1 MFSRPCSSLALL
13 PAFPRFLSKSC
24 TFGAAFSVPVL
35 LGPAPLS
42 LFFAMLHRVMSH
54 DDTRACSLSSP
65 PLNALLQVCPAALAV
80 GWSYACCSQTLA
92 IRLFVSGHESKA
104 RQTARHESQ
113 NCLFVCANK
122 NGARSIVKMG
132 RFLDWPECSKHAS
145 LPMHVWAR
153 CLERVMIGRGVD
165 AQAIAIKRVH
175 CHAFDTSGIIRTHIF
190 KDEHQIAGTPDLK

>member
-1 MFSRPCSSLALL
+1 MEVLVSTNTYNQLSYPVVRTLENSMERGFVSRFPQPTRTGEGFDSMFSRPCSSLALL

-54 DDTRACSLSSP
+54 DNTHACSLSSP

-132 RFLDWPECSKHAS
+132 RSLD
-145 LPMHVWAR
+145 
-153 CLERVMIGRGVD
+153 
-165 AQAIAIKRVH
+165 
-175 CHAFDTSGIIRTHIF
+175 
-190 KDEHQIAGTPDLK
+190 